1 MFNRPSPVTV
11 AARQNEKLNFPML
24 MFMCIINFGAMLL
37 GAGVGLRAASDGE
50 VVAGT
55 STPTNNTVDI
65 FVHGGKTPL
74 PPTTDAPPPP
84 CL

>member
-1 MFNRPSPVTV
+1 
-11 AARQNEKLNFPML
+11 ML

-65 FVHGGKTPL
+65 FVHGGKTPASANDGRP
-74 PPTTDAPPPP
+74 PPTLSLTRPT
-84 CL
+84 